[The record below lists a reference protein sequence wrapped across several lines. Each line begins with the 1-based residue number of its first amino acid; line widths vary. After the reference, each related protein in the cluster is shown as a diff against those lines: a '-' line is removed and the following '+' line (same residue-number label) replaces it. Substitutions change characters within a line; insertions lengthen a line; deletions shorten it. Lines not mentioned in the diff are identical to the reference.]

1 MDQGL
6 LVAIEVLL
14 RIALGLRFLSSGVSN
29 VRRWP
34 HAVGTA
40 RSVFPRGTAFFAFV
54 GVASMV
60 LGGVGVALGFQTR
73 IAALLI
79 AIFLIPTF
87 GIQRDHLRIRPKILE
102 RILSALPES
111 GPRDELRRLGR
122 DAIHAA
128 ETGWQANV
136 IFLLVALFFALRG
149 SIAFGIDN
157 LFE

>member
-1 MDQGL
+1 
-6 LVAIEVLL
+6 VAIEVLL
-14 RIALGLRFLSSGVSN
+14 RIALGLRFLSSGASN

-40 RSVFPRGTAFFAFV
+40 RSVFPKGTMFFAFI
-54 GVASMV
+54 GVAFMV
-60 LGGVGVALGFQTR
+60 LGGIGVAAGFQTR
-73 IAALLI
+73 IAAVMI

-87 GIQRDHLRIRPKILE
+87 GIQRHHLRARPKILQ
-102 RILSALPES
+102 RILSALPEN

-128 ETGWQANV
+128 ETAWQANV
-136 IFLLVALFFALRG
+136 IFLLVALFFAVRG

-157 LFE
+157 LFG

>member
-6 LVAIEVLL
+6 LIMIEVLL

-29 VRRWP
+29 VQRWP

-40 RSVFPRGTAFFAFV
+40 RSVFPNATTFFAFI
-54 GVASMV
+54 GVAFMV
-60 LGGVGVALGFQTR
+60 LGGIGVAAGFQTR
-73 IAALLI
+73 IAALMI
-79 AIFLIPTF
+79 AIFLLPTF
-87 GIQRDHLRIRPKILE
+87 EIQRHHLRTRPKILE

-122 DAIHAA
+122 DAIHGA

-136 IFLLVALFFALRG
+136 IFLLLALF
-149 SIAFGIDN
+149 
-157 LFE
+157 

>member
-1 MDQGL
+1 VDQGL
-6 LVAIEVLL
+6 LVFLEVLL

-40 RSVFPRGTAFFAFV
+40 GPVFPKGTTFFAFI
-54 GVASMV
+54 GVAFMV
-60 LGGVGVALGFQTR
+60 LGGIGVTAGFQTR
-73 IAALLI
+73 AAALLI

-87 GIQRDHLRIRPKILE
+87 AIQREHLRKRPQVLE
-102 RILSALPES
+102 RLLSALPVN

-136 IFLLVALFFALRG
+136 IFLLLALFFAVRG
-149 SIAFGIDN
+149 SVAFGIDN
-157 LFE
+157 LFR